1 MALDFILRNAC
12 IAGREPQIVDI
23 AIAGG
28 HIVEVASGIAADAP
42 QEDIGG
48 RLVVPGFV
56 ETHIHL
62 DKSCILD
69 RCELRQGSLGEAIA
83 EVAAAKR
90 KFTENDIYQRGRR
103 TLEKAILQG
112 TMRMRTHVE
121 VDPRVGLKGFAAMR
135 QLKRDFAW
143 AIDIEICVFPQE
155 GLLNDPGTEELLISA
170 CKQGADL
177 IGGCPYT
184 DSDPDGHISRIFAMA
199 REFDRDID
207 FHLDFDLDPSWMA
220 LDEVCRRTQETG
232 WGGRVTVGHV
242 TKLSAIHSAKL
253 VDTAKRL
260 ADVGVAV
267 TALPSTDLYLM
278 GRDHDHSVPRGVT
291 PVHRLLE
298 SGVVCSVA
306 TNNVL
311 NPFTPFGDCSL
322 VRMANL
328 YANVAQIGRPSE
340 LASCLDMVTALPARL
355 MNLRNYGVAIG
366 NPADLVVLDC
376 NDRAQA
382 VAEIAR
388 PLFGM
393 KHGRRTFVCP
403 PPRLLRDA

>member
-12 IAGREPQIVDI
+12 IAGHEPQIVDI
-23 AIAGG
+23 ASVGG

-69 RCELRQGSLGEAIA
+69 RCELRQGTLGEAIA

-90 KFTENDIYQRGRR
+90 KFSENDIYERGCR

-220 LDEVCRRTQETG
+220 LDEVCRQTQETG

-242 TKLSAIHSAKL
+242 TKLSAIHSAKFA
-253 VDTAKRL
+253 DTAKRL

-298 SGVVCSVA
+298 AGVVCSVA

-340 LASCLDMVTALPARL
+340 LASCLDMVTVLPARL
-355 MNLRNYGVAIG
+355 MNLRNYGVAVG